1 MPPNPEQFLGKKR
14 VLITGGVGLIGST
27 LAARLLE
34 LGADVLLID
43 SLNDSFGGN
52 LFNIA
57 PIEGQV
63 RVNISDIRDIHG
75 LRYLLRGC
83 EFLFNLAGQTS
94 HMDSMNAPFEDLEIN
109 CMAQLSL
116 LEACRQINP
125 GVRIVYA
132 STRQVYGRPEYLPV
146 DEKHPVRPVDVNGIN
161 KVSGESYHILYHDV
175 YGISSTVLRLTNS
188 YGPRMRIRDARQ
200 IFMGIWVRNLLLGH
214 PVDVWGGEQR
224 RDFLFVDD
232 AVEAFI
238 AAAIAPATAGL
249 ILNVGGS
256 DIVSLSR
263 LAELMVERN
272 GSGAIEPREFPLER
286 KLIDIGDY
294 FTDDRKFRSL
304 TGWIPRVSIG
314 DGVERTLAYYK
325 THLDRY
331 I

>member
-1 MPPNPEQFLGKKR
+1 MERNPEQVLRQKR

-43 SLNDSFGGN
+43 SLNDDFGGN

-57 PIEGQV
+57 SIEGRV
-63 RVNISDIRDIHG
+63 RINISDIRDVHG
-75 LRYLLRGC
+75 LRYLLRGR

-94 HMDSMNAPFEDLEIN
+94 HMDSMSAPFEDLEIN

-116 LEACRQINP
+116 LEACRRINP
-125 GVRIVYA
+125 QIRIVYA

-161 KVSGESYHILYHDV
+161 KSSGESYHILYNDV
-175 YGISSTVLRLTNS
+175 YGIKSTVLRLTNT

-200 IFMGIWVRNLLLGH
+200 IFMGIWVRNLLQGR
-214 PVDVWGGEQR
+214 PIEVWGGQQQ
-224 RDFLFVDD
+224 RDFLYVDD

-238 AAAIAPATAGL
+238 AAAISPATAGL

-256 DIVSLSR
+256 DIVALSF

-272 GSGAIEPREFPLER
+272 GGGTITRREFPLDR

-294 FTDDRKFRSL
+294 FTDDRKFRSI
-304 TGWIPRVSIG
+304 TGWSPRVSIG
-314 DGVERTLAYYK
+314 DGVDRVLAYYRA
-325 THLDRY
+325 HLDRY